1 MAVGAVVARIL
12 TQYSDKGSK
21 QAQKDIRQ
29 LGKNIDAFGKKATKA
44 FAAVGVATAALAV
57 KIGKDAVQAA
67 TEDSKSQAILASNLR
82 NVTGATDDTIAAVE
96 EYISKQQM
104 LANVSDTELRASFSQ
119 LVTATGDVTSAITLQ
134 GVALDTAAGA
144 GQDLGAT
151 SAALAK
157 ASKGNFTALK
167 RLVPALD
174 SNIVKNK
181 DLNAAVAFLNKTYK
195 GSAKI
200 VGDTD
205 PLKKLSLAYGEVLET
220 LGYALLPVVIE
231 FAEYIQ
237 TNVLPGLEEWIR
249 LNEDEL
255 QSGLR
260 EVVELVKDFSKAS
273 LALGEFVIKYKE
285 VLALIGTIVTGL
297 VLAAKINAFIA
308 SLKFLGDTVKIIAA
322 SFGFLGTSS
331 GKAATK
337 VGLLAKA
344 FMLIVNGV
352 RTFLALP
359 GFVKILVLLGTAAV
373 AIYSK
378 IKGSA
383 DDAAESL
390 TKVSDPIKAQ
400 LDATREGYAE
410 ITKTAMAKAQQD
422 KIDKARAA
430 DAAKRAVAANKQS
443 AIDRRNIELRSR
455 LEKKFGLR
463 LTDKDEYENIQLTA
477 VEMLQKK
484 QKVADLALLERIKAR
499 KEEVLLFEALN
510 GNAEKYTDL
519 LKVLSDQK
527 ISSEEIAVLAK
538 KWGMTT
544 DAVTSYIF
552 TIFAIKDTV
561 VSSAEVKVLADSWGM
576 TIKQA
581 EQYLDFFNALND
593 GKLSEAE
600 ITKLM
605 SKWMLTRT
613 EATKYAD
620 FVSKIGDG
628 KLDDSEITKLKST
641 WGLTTSQV
649 VEYIKQIGG
658 KVDATGT
665 ILSAGDIAALG
676 WTNALTALQKY
687 LNAQAKGTGGAVPT
701 GTGPDLESLAANAAR
716 LDEVRQKLLA
726 IQEKIKNKVKIPD
739 DEPSSSNFT
748 YGSGNPLLVDPNTG
762 GLTGRGRNQFGGGG
776 DNFAFMANGGI
787 VTSPTQAIIG
797 EAGAEAVIPLN
808 RIGSILSSLTNS
820 EGMVS
825 GRSNNTNITVNV
837 AGSVTSEN
845 DLVAAIRN
853 GLLRGQSNGQ
863 TLTLQAI

>member
-1 MAVGAVVARIL
+1 MATGAVVARIL

-29 LGKNIDAFGKKATKA
+29 LGKNIDAFGKKASKA
-44 FAAVGVATAALAV
+44 FKIASVATVALAG

-67 TEDSKSQAILASNLR
+67 IEDSKSQAILASNLR
-82 NVTGATDDTIAAVE
+82 NVTGATDATIASVE
-96 EYISKQQM
+96 DYISKQQM
-104 LANVSDTELRASFSQ
+104 LANVSDTELRESFSQ
-119 LVTATGDVTSAITLQ
+119 LVTASGDVTSAITLQ
-134 GVALDTAAGA
+134 GVALDTAAGT
-144 GQDLGAT
+144 GKDLQST

-157 ASKGNFTALK
+157 ASQGNFTALK
-167 RLVPALD
+167 KLVPALD
-174 SNIVKNK
+174 NNIVKNK
-181 DLNAAVAFLNKTYK
+181 DLNAAVVFLNKTYK

-200 VGDTD
+200 LGDTD

-220 LGYALLPVVIE
+220 LGYALLPI
-231 FAEYIQ
+231 
-237 TNVLPGLEEWIR
+237 
-249 LNEDEL
+249 
-255 QSGLR
+255 
-260 EVVELVKDFSKAS
+260 
-273 LALGEFVIKYKE
+273 VIKFTDYLIQDLLPRIQDWISLNKDK
-285 VLALIGTIVTGL
+285 LAKSLESAAGLAEDLLEGAVKISLWATNNIGFIKAMGVAIGAMFVVGKVTAFYGAIQGLIGLYKT
-297 VLAAKINAFIA
+297 LAASAGI
-308 SLKFLGDTVKIIAA
+308 
-322 SFGFLGTSS
+322 
-331 GKAATK
+331 
-337 VGLLAKA
+337 
-344 FMLIVNGV
+344 
-352 RTFLALP
+352 
-359 GFVKILVLLGTAAV
+359 AAV
-373 AIYSK
+373 ATAFATGGVSL
-378 IKGSA
+378 
-383 DDAAESL
+383 AAGA
-390 TKVSDPIKAQ
+390 VAIG
-400 LDATREGYAE
+400 GYAFLVQYLRDGNIE
-410 ITKTAMAKAQQD
+410 ANKLEEAQQKIAD
-422 KIDKARAA
+422 GADNAGKSLDSLIDKSKENYAGIAKNNKELIVQNA
-430 DAAKRAVAANKQS
+430 INDKNAKNAAKRA
-443 AIDRRNIELRSR
+443 AIEAKTAELKGRI
-455 LEKKFGLR
+455 EKKYGLK
-463 LTDKDEYENIQLTA
+463 LTDQDTYENIQLNA

-538 KWGMTT
+538 KWGMTS

-561 VSSAEVKVLADSWGM
+561 VSSAEVKVLADSWGI

-581 EQYLDFFNALND
+581 EQYLDFFSALND

-605 SKWMLTRT
+605 DKWMLTRT
-613 EATKYAD
+613 EASKYAD

-641 WGLTTSQV
+641 WGLTTQQV

-687 LNAQAKGTGGAVPT
+687 LNELAKTGTISKAVQTTPSVGYGQSLAQLEAQAAQAYRVMPPVIDPSTGELT
-701 GTGPDLESLAANAAR
+701 AR
-716 LDEVRQKLLA
+716 GRR
-726 IQEKIKNKVKIPD
+726 NIPD
-739 DEPSSSNFT
+739 FMP
-748 YGSGNPLLVDPNTG
+748 
-762 GLTGRGRNQFGGGG
+762 
-776 DNFAFMANGGI
+776 MANGGI
-787 VTSPTQAIIG
+787 VTSPTQALIG

-820 EGMVS
+820 DGIGS
-825 GRSNNTNITVNV
+825 SRSNNTNITVNV
-837 AGSVTSEN
+837 AGSVTSQN

>member
-1 MAVGAVVARIL
+1 
-12 TQYSDKGSK
+12 
-21 QAQKDIRQ
+21 
-29 LGKNIDAFGKKATKA
+29 
-44 FAAVGVATAALAV
+44 
-57 KIGKDAVQAA
+57 
-67 TEDSKSQAILASNLR
+67 
-82 NVTGATDDTIAAVE
+82 
-96 EYISKQQM
+96 
-104 LANVSDTELRASFSQ
+104 
-119 LVTATGDVTSAITLQ
+119 
-134 GVALDTAAGA
+134 
-144 GQDLGAT
+144 
-151 SAALAK
+151 
-157 ASKGNFTALK
+157 
-167 RLVPALD
+167 
-174 SNIVKNK
+174 
-181 DLNAAVAFLNKTYK
+181 
-195 GSAKI
+195 
-200 VGDTD
+200 
-205 PLKKLSLAYGEVLET
+205 
-220 LGYALLPVVIE
+220 
-231 FAEYIQ
+231 
-237 TNVLPGLEEWIR
+237 
-249 LNEDEL
+249 
-255 QSGLR
+255 
-260 EVVELVKDFSKAS
+260 
-273 LALGEFVIKYKE
+273 
-285 VLALIGTIVTGL
+285 
-297 VLAAKINAFIA
+297 
-308 SLKFLGDTVKIIAA
+308 
-322 SFGFLGTSS
+322 
-331 GKAATK
+331 
-337 VGLLAKA
+337 
-344 FMLIVNGV
+344 
-352 RTFLALP
+352 
-359 GFVKILVLLGTAAV
+359 
-373 AIYSK
+373 
-378 IKGSA
+378 
-383 DDAAESL
+383 
-390 TKVSDPIKAQ
+390 
-400 LDATREGYAE
+400 
-410 ITKTAMAKAQQD
+410 MAKAQQD

>member
-21 QAQKDIRQ
+21 QAQKDIAK
-29 LGKNIDAFGKKATKA
+29 LGKNIDKFSKKAIKSFGLAAAASAA
-44 FAAVGVATAALAV
+44 FAV
-57 KIGKDAVQAA
+57 KIGKDSVKAA
-67 TEDSKSQAILASNLR
+67 IEDSKSANTLAKTLQ
-82 NVTGATDDTIAAVE
+82 NVTGATTQGIAAVE
-96 EYISKQQM
+96 EYIKKQQM
-104 LANVSDTELRASFSQ
+104 AANVADDELRKSLGL
-119 LVTATGDVTSAITLQ
+119 LVTATGS
-134 GVALDTAAGA
+134 
-144 GQDLGAT
+144 AT
-151 SAALAK
+151 SAMDLQNTALDVA
-157 ASKGNFTALK
+157 AGTGRDLQTVTLALVRAQQGNLGALK
-167 RLVPALD
+167 RLGVPLD
-174 SNIVKNK
+174 DSIVKNK
-181 DLNAAVAFLNKTYK
+181 DFAAAVTVLNKAYA
-195 GSAKI
+195 GQAKLL
-200 VGDTD
+200 GDTD

-231 FAEYIQ
+231 FAEYLQ
-237 TNVLPGLEEWIR
+237 TNVLPALEEWIR
-249 LNEDEL
+249 LNEDQL

-273 LALGEFVIKYKE
+273 LAVGEFVIKYKE
-285 VLALIGTIVTGL
+285 VLALIGTIVSSL
-297 VLAAKINAFIA
+297 VFIAKLSALKA
-308 SLKFLGDTVKIIAA
+308 SLKFLGDTARIVAA

-337 VGLLAKA
+337 VGLLTKA
-344 FMLIVNGV
+344 FMLLVNGV

-443 AIDRRNIELRSR
+443 AIDRRNIELRNR

-463 LTDKDEYENIQLTA
+463 LTDQDEYENIQLTA

-484 QKVADLALLERIKAR
+484 QKDADAALLERLKAR

-510 GNAEKYTDL
+510 QNAERYTDL
-519 LKVLSDQK
+519 LTVLSDKQ

-552 TIFAIKDTV
+552 TIFAIKDLTI
-561 VSSAEVKVLADSWGM
+561 SSDEVKALASSWGI

-593 GKLSEAE
+593 GVLSETE

-605 SKWMLTRT
+605 NKWMLTRT

-641 WGLTTSQV
+641 WGLTTQQV
-649 VEYIKQIGG
+649 VDYIKKIGG

-687 LNAQAKGTGGAVPT
+687 LNAQAKGAGAAVPT
-701 GTGPDLESLAANAAR
+701 TPGPDLVSLEENAAKLR
-716 LDEVRQKLLA
+716 EVTAKLLSM
-726 IQEKIKNKVKIPD
+726 QEKIKNKVKIPD
-739 DEPSSSNFT
+739 DEPSSPSSNFT
-748 YGSGNPLLVDPNTG
+748 YGSGNPQFMEPITKA
-762 GLTGRGRNQFGGGG
+762 FGGGG
-776 DNFAFMANGGI
+776 GGGNFAFMANGGI
-787 VTSPTQAIIG
+787 VTNPTQAIIG

-808 RIGSILSSLTNS
+808 RIGSVLSSLTDL
-820 EGMVS
+820 EGMGS

-837 AGSVTSEN
+837 AGSVTSET
-845 DLVAAIRN
+845 DLVSAIRN
-853 GLLRGQSNGQ
+853 GLLATQFNGNS
-863 TLTLQAI
+863 LSIRAI

>member
-1 MAVGAVVARIL
+1 MATGAVVARIL

-21 QAQKDIRQ
+21 QAQKDIRK
-29 LGKNIDAFGKKATKA
+29 LGKDIDAFGKKASKA
-44 FAAVGVATAALAV
+44 FKIASVATVALAG

-67 TEDSKSQAILASNLR
+67 IEDSKSQAILASNLR
-82 NVTGATDDTIAAVE
+82 NVTGATDDTIASVE

-119 LVTATGDVTSAITLQ
+119 LVTATGDVTSAMTLQ
-134 GVALDTAAGA
+134 SVALDSAAGA
-144 GQDLGAT
+144 SVDLQAT

-157 ASKGNFTALK
+157 ASQGNLTALK
-167 RLVPALD
+167 RLFPALD

-200 VGDTD
+200 LGDTD

-231 FAEYIQ
+231 FTQYLT
-237 TNVLPGLEEWIR
+237 TNLLPRITDWI
-249 LNEDEL
+249 NANKDEL
-255 QSGLR
+255 ADSLKKAAKFAEDLLEAAVKISTWSVNNIGFIKAMGVAIGAMFVVGKVTVFIDAIKGLIAVYR
-260 EVVELVKDFSKAS
+260 
-273 LALGEFVIKYKE
+273 
-285 VLALIGTIVTGL
+285 T
-297 VLAAKINAFIA
+297 LAASAGI
-308 SLKFLGDTVKIIAA
+308 
-322 SFGFLGTSS
+322 
-331 GKAATK
+331 
-337 VGLLAKA
+337 
-344 FMLIVNGV
+344 
-352 RTFLALP
+352 
-359 GFVKILVLLGTAAV
+359 AAV
-373 AIYSK
+373 A
-378 IKGSA
+378 SA
-383 DDAAESL
+383 FATGGVSVAAG
-390 TKVSDPIKAQ
+390 
-400 LDATREGYAE
+400 ATAIGAYAFLVQYLREGNLEANKLE
-410 ITKTAMAKAQQD
+410 EAQKNIAKGAKKSSDEFGSLIVKNNEVLKVQTTI
-422 KIDKARAA
+422 IDKNAQA
-430 DAAKRAVAANKQS
+430 AAKKAAIEIKN
-443 AIDRRNIELRSR
+443 AELRNR
-455 LEKKFGLR
+455 LEKKYGLK
-463 LTDKDEYENIQLTA
+463 LTDQDTYENIQLTA

-484 QKVADLALLERIKAR
+484 QKDADLALLERIKAR

-510 GNAEKYTDL
+510 KNTEKYTDL

-527 ISSEEIAVLAK
+527 ITSEEIAVLAK

-561 VSSAEVKVLADSWGM
+561 VSADEVKVLADSWGI
-576 TIKQA
+576 TVKQA
-581 EQYLDFFNALND
+581 EQYLDFFSALND

-605 SKWMLTRT
+605 DKWMLTRT
-613 EATKYAD
+613 EASKYAD

-641 WGLTTSQV
+641 WGLTTQQV

-676 WTNALTALQKY
+676 WKNALTALQKY
-687 LNAQAKGTGGAVPT
+687 LNELARGTGGAVPT
-701 GTGPDLESLAANAAR
+701 ATGTGSFAASVAKVDAIAQGIVDTVQAMSPELIASKYISAGQAEQYLA
-716 LDEVRQKLLA
+716 DQA
-726 IQEKIKNKVKIPD
+726 ITREGLGPKYAGMLK
-739 DEPSSSNFT
+739 
-748 YGSGNPLLVDPNTG
+748 GLVG
-762 GLTGRGRNQFGGGG
+762 
-776 DNFAFMANGGI
+776 MASGGI
-787 VTSPTQAIIG
+787 VTSPTQALIG

-808 RIGSILSSLTNS
+808 RIGSVLSSLTNS
-820 EGMVS
+820 DGIGS
-825 GRSNNTNITVNV
+825 SRSNNTNITVNV
-837 AGSVTSEN
+837 AGSVTSQN